1 MNFRELVLKN
11 RSTRAFDPARRIS
24 REELE
29 QLVDLAR
36 LTPSAVNLQPLK
48 YLLSWQEETN
58 ALILAHTAWAGLLK
72 DISLPPEGKG
82 PAGYIVICID
92 TRIAKN
98 AATDVGIAAQTILL
112 GAAEKGLSGCM
123 IGAIDPK
130 LHDLLGLKEQ
140 YRISLI
146 VALGRGAED
155 IRLVETRGNDT
166 AYYREGDAHYVPKR
180 PLEEILI
187 NGGAK

>member
-11 RSTRAFDPARRIS
+11 RSTRAFDPERRIS

-92 TRIAKN
+92 TQIAKN

-146 VALGRGAED
+146 VALGKGAED
-155 IRLVETRGNDT
+155 IRLTETKGNDT

>member
-11 RSTRAFDPARRIS
+11 RSTRAFDPERRIS

-146 VALGRGAED
+146 VALGKGAED
-155 IRLVETRGNDT
+155 IRLTETKGNDT

>member
-82 PAGYIVICID
+82 PAGYIVICTD

-146 VALGRGAED
+146 VALGKGAED
-155 IRLVETRGNDT
+155 IRLTETKGNDT

-180 PLEEILI
+180 PLKEILI

>member
-82 PAGYIVICID
+82 PAGYIVICTD
-92 TRIAKN
+92 TRIAKH

-146 VALGRGAED
+146 VALGKGAED
-155 IRLVETRGNDT
+155 IRLTETKGNDT

>member
-11 RSTRAFDPARRIS
+11 RSTRAFDPERRIS

-82 PAGYIVICID
+82 PAGYIVICTD

>member
-11 RSTRAFDPARRIS
+11 RSTRAFDPERRIS

-92 TRIAKN
+92 TQIAKN

-112 GAAEKGLSGCM
+112 GAAGKGLSGCM

>member
-112 GAAEKGLSGCM
+112 GAAEKGLYCCM
-123 IGAIDPK
+123 FGAIDPK

-146 VALGRGAED
+146 VALGKGAED
-155 IRLVETRGNDT
+155 IRLTETKGNDT

>member
-11 RSTRAFDPARRIS
+11 RSTRAFDPERRIS

-92 TRIAKN
+92 TQIAKN

-155 IRLVETRGNDT
+155 IRLVETRGNDM

>member
-82 PAGYIVICID
+82 PAGYIVICTD

-112 GAAEKGLSGCM
+112 GAVEKGLSGCM

-146 VALGRGAED
+146 VALGKGAED
-155 IRLVETRGNDT
+155 IRLTETKGNDT

>member
-82 PAGYIVICID
+82 PAGYIVICTD

-146 VALGRGAED
+146 VALGKGAED
-155 IRLVETRGNDT
+155 IRLTETKGNDT
-166 AYYREGDAHYVPKR
+166 AYYRDGDAHYVPKR

>member
-11 RSTRAFDPARRIS
+11 RSTRAFDPERRIS

-82 PAGYIVICID
+82 PVGYIVICID
-92 TRIAKN
+92 TQIAKN

-112 GAAEKGLSGCM
+112 GAAGKGLSGCM

>member
-11 RSTRAFDPARRIS
+11 RSTRAFDPERRIS

-58 ALILAHTAWAGLLK
+58 AMILAHTAWAGLLK

-92 TRIAKN
+92 TQIAKN

-146 VALGRGAED
+146 LALGRGAED

>member
-11 RSTRAFDPARRIS
+11 RSTRAFDPERRIS

>member
-82 PAGYIVICID
+82 PAGYIVICTD

-98 AATDVGIAAQTILL
+98 AATDVGIAAQTIFL

-146 VALGRGAED
+146 VALGKGAED
-155 IRLVETRGNDT
+155 IRLTETKGNDT

>member
-82 PAGYIVICID
+82 PSGYIVICTD

-146 VALGRGAED
+146 VALGKGAED
-155 IRLVETRGNDT
+155 IRLTETKGNDT

>member
-82 PAGYIVICID
+82 PAGYIVICTD

>member
-82 PAGYIVICID
+82 PAGYIVICTD

-146 VALGRGAED
+146 VALGKGAED
-155 IRLVETRGNDT
+155 IRLTETKGNDT

>member
-82 PAGYIVICID
+82 PAGYIVICTD

-112 GAAEKGLSGCM
+112 GAAEKGRSGCM

-146 VALGRGAED
+146 VALGKGAED
-155 IRLVETRGNDT
+155 IRLTETKGNDT

>member
-11 RSTRAFDPARRIS
+11 RSTRAFDPDRRIS

-82 PAGYIVICID
+82 PAGYIVICTD

-146 VALGRGAED
+146 VALGKGAED
-155 IRLVETRGNDT
+155 IRLTETKGNDT

>member
-11 RSTRAFDPARRIS
+11 RSTRAFDPERRIS

-48 YLLSWQEETN
+48 YLLSWQEDTN
-58 ALILAHTAWAGLLK
+58 ALILANTAWAGLLK
-72 DISLPPEGKG
+72 DVSLPPEGKA
-82 PAGYIVICID
+82 PAGYIVICTD
-92 TRIAKN
+92 TQIAKN

-146 VALGRGAED
+146 VALGKGAED
-155 IRLVETRGNDT
+155 IRLTETKGNDT
-166 AYYREGDAHYVPKR
+166 AYYREGDVHYVPKR

>member
-11 RSTRAFDPARRIS
+11 RSTRAFDPERRIS

-155 IRLVETRGNDT
+155 IRLTETKGNDT

>member
-82 PAGYIVICID
+82 PAGYIVICTD

-146 VALGRGAED
+146 VALGKGAED
-155 IRLVETRGNDT
+155 IRLTETKGNDT
-166 AYYREGDAHYVPKR
+166 AYYREGDAHFVPKR

>member
-11 RSTRAFDPARRIS
+11 RSTRAFDPERRIS

-92 TRIAKN
+92 TQIAKN

-187 NGGAK
+187 NGGAN

>member
-82 PAGYIVICID
+82 PAGYIVICTD

-146 VALGRGAED
+146 VALGKGAED
-155 IRLVETRGNDT
+155 ILS
-166 AYYREGDAHYVPKR
+166 
-180 PLEEILI
+180 LI
-187 NGGAK
+187 HI

>member
-11 RSTRAFDPARRIS
+11 RSTRAFDPERRIS

-82 PAGYIVICID
+82 PAGYIVICTD

-146 VALGRGAED
+146 VALGKGAED
-155 IRLVETRGNDT
+155 IRLTETKENDT

>member
-11 RSTRAFDPARRIS
+11 RSTRAFDPERRIS

-36 LTPSAVNLQPLK
+36 LMPSAVNLQPLK

-92 TRIAKN
+92 TQIAKN

>member
-29 QLVDLAR
+29 QLVDLDR

-146 VALGRGAED
+146 VSLGKGAED
-155 IRLVETRGNDT
+155 IRLTETKGNDT

>member
-1 MNFRELVLKN
+1 M
-11 RSTRAFDPARRIS
+11 
-24 REELE
+24 
-29 QLVDLAR
+29 
-36 LTPSAVNLQPLK
+36 
-48 YLLSWQEETN
+48 
-58 ALILAHTAWAGLLK
+58 
-72 DISLPPEGKG
+72 
-82 PAGYIVICID
+82 
-92 TRIAKN
+92 
-98 AATDVGIAAQTILL
+98 GIAAQTILL

-146 VALGRGAED
+146 VALGKGAED
-155 IRLVETRGNDT
+155 IRLTETKGNDT

>member
-11 RSTRAFDPARRIS
+11 RSTRAFDPERRIS

-82 PAGYIVICID
+82 PAGYIVICTD

-112 GAAEKGLSGCM
+112 GAVEKGLSGCM

-146 VALGRGAED
+146 VALGKGAED
-155 IRLVETRGNDT
+155 IRLTETKGNDT

>member
-11 RSTRAFDPARRIS
+11 RSTRAFDPERRIS

-82 PAGYIVICID
+82 PAGYIVICTD

-146 VALGRGAED
+146 VALGKGAED
-155 IRLVETRGNDT
+155 IRLTETKGNDT

-180 PLEEILI
+180 PLEERLI